1 MTPRGRWQGNPR
13 FSEEFV
19 THLET
24 ELEQSRLRESET
36 LGALKEMQDKV
47 LDMEKVRG
55 GSGRGTLGLGTAV
68 WDLWVGDSHIK
79 DPGVGDSP
87 VKVLGDCPVTVP
99 GLGTIPEWP

>member
-1 MTPRGRWQGNPR
+1 MTPRGRRQGNPR

-47 LDMEKVRG
+47 LDMEKVTGVAARALG
-55 GSGRGTLGLGTAV
+55 MGTVAGVASGLGTNTGRSLGLGTA
-68 WDLWVGDSHIK
+68 
-79 DPGVGDSP
+79 
-87 VKVLGDCPVTVP
+87 T
-99 GLGTIPEWP
+99 